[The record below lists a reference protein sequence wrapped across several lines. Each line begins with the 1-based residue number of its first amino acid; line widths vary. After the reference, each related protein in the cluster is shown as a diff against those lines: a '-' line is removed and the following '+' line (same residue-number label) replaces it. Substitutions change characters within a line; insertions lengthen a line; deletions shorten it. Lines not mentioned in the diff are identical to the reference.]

1 MTFINLDLSNEEI
14 INKYFNDLCCD
25 DYTDPLIKG
34 GQTYADNALNSL
46 DIQNYAKTRNN
57 VLPIEKR
64 GSTYLSP
71 YIRHGLISLPEVW
84 SFVEKFEYQD
94 KTKFRDELLWQEF
107 SRHLYAIVGKN
118 SRNYLNYSVKSN
130 KNNQNNYQNM
140 NCIDS
145 IKTELESTG
154 YMVNQTRM
162 WFASH
167 FSLRDGNNWR
177 NYEDYMFKHL
187 VDGSRFANRLGWQWV
202 MGSQT
207 GKIYGFSKF
216 QVDKRAKSLCNT
228 CVVKYNCPIQNW
240 PEEVS
245 ITKKTVEFNLNPEIN
260 FGPKSVKN
268 NIDSKPEFVWLTAES
283 LGDNDPALNY
293 YSNLPAIFIFDK
305 PLLKY
310 LQLSTKRII
319 FLLDCLKELANKREL
334 KIYLDDPIEFL
345 NGKNFGST
353 FAPVPKYK
361 KITKKNIPT
370 VEFPSTRLVEPINFY
385 PSSFSSW
392 KKRIELKI

>member
-1 MTFINLDLSNEEI
+1 
-14 INKYFNDLCCD
+14 
-25 DYTDPLIKG
+25 
-34 GQTYADNALNSL
+34 
-46 DIQNYAKTRNN
+46 
-57 VLPIEKR
+57 
-64 GSTYLSP
+64 
-71 YIRHGLISLPEVW
+71 
-84 SFVEKFEYQD
+84 
-94 KTKFRDELLWQEF
+94 
-107 SRHLYAIVGKN
+107 
-118 SRNYLNYSVKSN
+118 
-130 KNNQNNYQNM
+130 M

-167 FSLRDGNNWR
+167 FSLRTGNNWR

-187 VDGSRFANRLGWQWV
+187 IDGSRFANRLGWQWV

-216 QVDKRAKSLCNT
+216 QVNKRARSLCNT
-228 CVVKYNCPIQNW
+228 CVVKYDCPIQNW

-245 ITKKTVEFNLNPEIN
+245 ITKKTVEFDLNPEIN
-260 FGPKSVKN
+260 FGPKIVKN

-283 LGDNDPALNY
+283 LGDNDPALNF

-319 FLLDCLKELANKREL
+319 FLLDCLKELANKRDL
-334 KIYLDDPIEFL
+334 KIYLDDPSEFL